1 MLCDTKGIVYNFE
14 IYSGRIN
21 PVAGYEDLGA
31 SSNIVIQL
39 AQVIQ
44 KQQIYLLYFDN
55 WFTSLKLLIQH
66 TKDAIFSLGT
76 ERQNRLPGCQLSSD
90 TEQKKKK
97 EEHLKKKKPQLMEQL
112 FEL

>member
-21 PVAGYEDLGA
+21 PVAGYEGLGA

-44 KQQIYLLYFDN
+44 KQQNFLL
-55 WFTSLKLLIQH
+55 
-66 TKDAIFSLGT
+66 
-76 ERQNRLPGCQLSSD
+76 
-90 TEQKKKK
+90 
-97 EEHLKKKKPQLMEQL
+97 
-112 FEL
+112 